1 MKVKTL
7 SIEEQE
13 ARFRQSLK
21 VVPFRNASAVIH
33 PGAGLNEI
41 EVEVELRYEGVFMKF
56 FQRFFKLRTKKR
68 YLLEGVGKIAFE
80 AIDGKKNFE
89 QLIDEF
95 AEKEKLTFFESRA
108 LLGQYFQT
116 LTRRGLIIPTV
127 SGPQASKD

>member
-1 MKVKTL
+1 MKVNPL

-21 VVPFRNASAVIH
+21 VVPFRNASAVVR

-41 EVEVELRYEGVFMKF
+41 EVEVELRYEGLFMNF
-56 FQRFFKLRTKKR
+56 FRRFFKLRTKKR

-108 LLGQYFQT
+108 LLGQYYQT
-116 LTRRGLIIPTV
+116 LTRRGLIVPTV
-127 SGPQASKD
+127 SAQRS